1 MSWKSEQTEGLPR
14 QPALAEGVLRAAR
27 LQGPLRDHPQKGLC
41 PQGPLR
47 DHPQKGLCPQGP
59 LRDHPERGLCQSCG
73 WNVFCP
79 VVPPARLQSGPQC
92 GMVALALAASVR
104 GRTVSPANIQ
114 ALAVQRGFTA
124 GRIKSHYRAHTN
136 IKTKVKRL

>member
-27 LQGPLRDHPQKGLC
+27 L
-41 PQGPLR
+41 QGPLR

-104 GRTVSPANIQ
+104 GRPVSPANIQ

-124 GRIKSHYRAHTN
+124 DRIKSHYRAHTN